1 MAQARKS
8 KELDHY
14 LKSVISGVP
23 KKTRPFLDSGE
34 KKLTYYTGNWATDV
48 LNNFTEKQ
56 SEKIFKNMS
65 KYMSNPNVQFFQKK
79 NKNIEIGTWS
89 EYGENEPESIS
100 SYDYIIIKKK
110 TSMIKTIKT
119 VFYTLSVVFIF
130 AFAYVIWH
138 TYEQSKV
145 NAKELEIEQEI
156 VETLE
161 EITNVTKPDFERE
174 NNQTFIN
181 SVGQCV
187 EYIYNTTTDVIPV
200 NFRIIIIEKAALESG
215 WGNSRFALEGKNLF
229 GIRTYDLRGAH
240 MLPSNNPKKWGVR
253 VYMHECDSVQHYIDI
268 LNNGSAF
275 KEYRVL
281 KHDQDVND
289 PFKLLL
295 TLDAYASD
303 KDYFPKIKRIIKKL
317 REDYEIPIIK

>member
-1 MAQARKS
+1 M
-8 KELDHY
+8 
-14 LKSVISGVP
+14 
-23 KKTRPFLDSGE
+23 FE
-34 KKLTYYTGNWATDV
+34 K
-48 LNNFTEKQ
+48 
-56 SEKIFKNMS
+56 
-65 KYMSNPNVQFFQKK
+65 
-79 NKNIEIGTWS
+79 
-89 EYGENEPESIS
+89 
-100 SYDYIIIKKK
+100 
-110 TSMIKTIKT
+110 IKTIL
-119 VFYTLSVVFIF
+119 YTLMFVFIVTF
-130 AFAYVIWH
+130 VGSIWY
-138 TYEQSKV
+138 TYNNSI
-145 NAKELEIEQEI
+145 AKEQEQFSTE
-156 VETLE
+156 VAETLE
-161 EITNVTKPDFERE
+161 EITRWEKPDFERA

-187 EYIYNTTTDVIPV
+187 NYIYNTTTDVYPV
-200 NFRIIIIEKAALESG
+200 NFELLLAQAALESA

-229 GIRTYDLRGAH
+229 GIRTYNLTEPH

-275 KEYRVL
+275 EEYRVL
-281 KHDQDVND
+281 KHEKDVND

>member
-1 MAQARKS
+1 M
-8 KELDHY
+8 
-14 LKSVISGVP
+14 V
-23 KKTRPFLDSGE
+23 
-34 KKLTYYTGNWATDV
+34 
-48 LNNFTEKQ
+48 
-56 SEKIFKNMS
+56 
-65 KYMSNPNVQFFQKK
+65 
-79 NKNIEIGTWS
+79 
-89 EYGENEPESIS
+89 
-100 SYDYIIIKKK
+100 
-110 TSMIKTIKT
+110 KTIKT
-119 VFYTLSVVFIF
+119 VLYTLIVVFIF
-130 AFAYVIWH
+130 AFTYAIWH
-138 TYEQSKV
+138 TYKQGQV
-145 NAKELEIEQEI
+145 NAQELEIEQV

-161 EITNVTKPDFERE
+161 EITRWEKPDFERE

-200 NFRIIIIEKAALESG
+200 NLELLLAQAALESG

-229 GIRTYDLRGAH
+229 GIRTYDLTEPH

-281 KHDQDVND
+281 KHEQDIND

-317 REDYEIPIIK
+317 REDYDIPIIK